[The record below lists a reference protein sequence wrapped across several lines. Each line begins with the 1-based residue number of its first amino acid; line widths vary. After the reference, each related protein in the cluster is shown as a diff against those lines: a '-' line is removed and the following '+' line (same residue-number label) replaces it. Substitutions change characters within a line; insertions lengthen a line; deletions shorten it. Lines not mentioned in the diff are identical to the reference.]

1 MNWRPD
7 DWLGQPACCADCT
20 FHPDSCYTC
29 TGAYEFGA
37 HAMLAALLKW
47 LDEECQEHG
56 NTPRVVRLEDIYG
69 YSQAII
75 FPKRKDCPQCM
86 EELKESVK

>member
-47 LDEECQEHG
+47 LFEPCDNEHC
-56 NTPRVVRLEDIYG
+56 VVSDIPPLIG
-69 YSQAII
+69 KDRWIHTQH
-75 FPKRKDCPQCM
+75 RKDCPQCLS
-86 EELKESVK
+86 ELKEANK

>member
-47 LDEECQEHG
+47 LDEPCNCLDHAQIVEF
-56 NTPRVVRLEDIYG
+56 
-69 YSQAII
+69 AIDVKGMY
-75 FPKRKDCPQCM
+75 PHRKDCPQCL
-86 EELKESVK
+86 EELKGEK